1 MLFRSG
7 DKILTL
13 SDADANLKGFALPAT
28 SDTAGATA
36 YGKDG
41 YWFNKSDLRA
51 GVRGGSFSY
60 KVNAGVFA
68 LTLDNPPSTSYYFIG
83 FRAAKAL

>member
-1 MLFRSG
+1 MTSG
-7 DKILTL
+7 NKILTL

-28 SDTAGATA
+28 SDAAGATA

-41 YWFNKSDLRA
+41 YWFDKSDLRA
-51 GVRGGSFSY
+51 ALRGGYFNNG
-60 KVNAGVFA
+60 VDAGVFA
-68 LTLDNPPSTSYYFIG
+68 LDVYNAPSGSWCGIG